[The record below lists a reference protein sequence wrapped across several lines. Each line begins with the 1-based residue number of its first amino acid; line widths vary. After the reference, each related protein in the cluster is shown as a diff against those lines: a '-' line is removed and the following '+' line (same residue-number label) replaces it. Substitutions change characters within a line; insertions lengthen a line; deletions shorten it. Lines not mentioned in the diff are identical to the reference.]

1 MAPNITLCAPTHCTL
16 CPRASGAA
24 RAEGVAGFCG
34 AADTLKVARAALHH
48 WEEPCISGTKGSGTV
63 FFSGCSLQCC
73 YCQNYTISAEGYSKE
88 ISTER
93 LAEIFLSLQAQGAH
107 NINLVTPSQWQPWI
121 LAALQRAKAQG
132 LRLPIACNT
141 SGYETPEAIALWQG
155 AVDIWLVDY
164 KYASST
170 LADALSHAPDY
181 PTIAEQAIRAMLA
194 QAGSLQYSTDGTLQ
208 KGTIIRHLALPAQT
222 QDSFAVLDKLAALQR
237 DYPAHFVPSLMS
249 QYTPFYKA
257 AAHGIGRRITSYE
270 YRKVVDYAIGKGL
283 TQGYMQ
289 EKSSAKEEYTPLF
302 DGTGV

>member
-1 MAPNITLCAPTHCTL
+1 MVPNITLCAPTHCTL
-16 CPRASGAA
+16 CPRACSAA

-34 AADTLKVARAALHH
+34 AAGTLKVARAALHH
-48 WEEPCISGTKGSGTV
+48 WEEPCISGTRGSGTV

-73 YCQNYTISAEGYSKE
+73 YCQNYTISAEGYGKE

-93 LAEIFLSLQAQGAH
+93 LAEIFLSLQAQSAH

-121 LAALQRAKAQG
+121 LAALQHAKTQG

-155 AVDIWLVDY
+155 TIDIWLVDY
-164 KYASST
+164 KYASNT

-181 PTIAEQAIRAMLA
+181 PAVAEQAIRAMLA

-257 AAHGIGRRITSYE
+257 TAHGIGRRITSYE